1 VAQLHSQSA
10 YDHTLVERVVRFL
23 QTKDPAI
30 FPFTED
36 LSADERRIFMRELR
50 DGLADLQD
58 SGSARK
64 TSAAGFIMRD
74 SHLRAVVDSWYKAFA
89 K

>member
-1 VAQLHSQSA
+1 MAQLHTQSA

-30 FPFTED
+30 FPFTER
-36 LSADERRIFMRELR
+36 LSVDERRAFMGELR

-74 SHLRAVVDSWYKAFA
+74 SHLREVVDTWYSAFS

>member
-1 VAQLHSQSA
+1 VAQLHTQNA
-10 YDHTLVERVVRFL
+10 YDHLLVERVVRFL

-30 FPFTED
+30 FPFTAQLTPEQ
-36 LSADERRIFMRELR
+36 RREFMRELR

-64 TSAAGFIMRD
+64 TSAAGFIMKDR
-74 SHLRAVVDSWYKAFA
+74 HLREVVDTWYSNYGR
-89 K
+89 